1 MKSQLTDEYINIS
14 IYQQLFLNIQHVS
27 NLNPPELMKIEI
39 FFLKFK
45 RLPETLLFTL
55 NMPSTGIKS
64 YERRVYSAK
73 SVRSS
78 QSN

>member
-1 MKSQLTDEYINIS
+1 MKSQLIDEYINI

-27 NLNPPELMKIEI
+27 NFRSPELMKIEI

-45 RLPETLLFTL
+45 RLPETLIYSY
-55 NMPSTGIKS
+55 MPTTRIKS

-73 SVRSS
+73 SVHSS